1 MLGVLQTGKPPDPSG
16 TTGTS
21 HSIWMTAAACMM
33 HCSSSAVRRCSHAG
47 TNGCFSP
54 FAIRTL
60 GSPRFTEEQKPG
72 RSPSLVE
79 LPDLARL
86 RTSACATVRP
96 LDHKRTLL
104 HSPAGKMHAQERG
117 SLLDCFRDPRRARI
131 HGRHQERKVRQ
142 GRERLSKPW

>member
-1 MLGVLQTGKPPDPSG
+1 MQEPIGNFR
-16 TTGTS
+16 
-21 HSIWMTAAACMM
+21 A
-33 HCSSSAVRRCSHAG
+33 
-47 TNGCFSP
+47 

-96 LDHKRTLL
+96 LGHKRTLL

-131 HGRHQERKVRQ
+131 HGRHHRVQSKARQ
-142 GRERLSKPW
+142 GTFE